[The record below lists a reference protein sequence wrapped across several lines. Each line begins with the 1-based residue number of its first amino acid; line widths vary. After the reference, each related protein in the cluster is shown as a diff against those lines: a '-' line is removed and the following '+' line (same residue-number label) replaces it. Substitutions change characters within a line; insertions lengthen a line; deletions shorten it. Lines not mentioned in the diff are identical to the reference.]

1 MEKLSGSYGEILM
14 PRKNKTDNKENT
26 SVIIVALVLLLF
38 VIFGSGFGHM
48 GGMMF
53 FGPVFMI
60 LVLVLIVWLVVSL
73 TQNK

>member
-1 MEKLSGSYGEILM
+1 MKRIKRYKTEI
-14 PRKNKTDNKENT
+14 NDN
-26 SVIIVALVLLLF
+26 SVIIIFLLILLLLSSF
-38 VIFGSGFGHM
+38 GFGHM

-60 LVLVLIVWLVVSL
+60 LVLVLIVWLIVSL